1 MKKKKIEKYVINNTI
16 IYTSCEKDIKQYY
29 LKTSC
34 QKALDDKLNKEI
46 KQKFI
51 EGSINGLINRKLYD
65 LALMATSEKKSF
77 TINNKNEVYQIYA
90 LSNKKR
96 DINLTYIDFDECA
109 RVLRKKH
116 NLKEKDDM
124 IIFKVEYR
132 SNDYKIP
139 IIEYALFN
147 SVGAVRLH
155 LDYCKKIK
163 MKYYIPMKI
172 NNFED
177 YKYNPENRYYHDQC
191 FSSNVDDKDLILY
204 DRREEFNK
212 NNMSLCESICIFKG
226 YMNNQIIC
234 ECDIKSKI
242 NSFFSDNS
250 DKYNLIYRFK
260 NEKPKFSFNIWV
272 LKCYEFI
279 FTKENLFYN
288 KCGFIILGVLFI
300 NILGGLIFKFTE
312 YHNLLRKIYMTM
324 EISKEKIV
332 NTLNEQ
338 NQNIKLNADTKNLN
352 KDTIYSIKKNSGAK
366 NTNKRLNLRNLFQQ
380 KKILSSNHSSKLMM
394 NNLSNINKDK
404 NIDTNPIIEK
414 IIQNKKLSSERKIVK
429 DYIIKTDNELNS
441 LSYDEA
447 LLYDKRNF
455 CEYYISLIRCH
466 QLLFFTFSTKND
478 YNSRIIKISF
488 LFFMIATVLIINL
501 LLVDDWTLHELY
513 ISKGMLNLFFNNIPR
528 IMYATIVSYFIKIIL
543 AWAISTEDIFLSIKK
558 VGHIQ
563 TQKFLGKFGMIF
575 VIYFGSVIFLLL
587 FYWFYI
593 MCFFAVFPKSQ
604 IFVLEISGISF
615 VLLLIIPIIIDIFP
629 PLFRLYSLNS
639 KNREYPYKFSQ
650 FLQLI

>member
-1 MKKKKIEKYVINNTI
+1 
-16 IYTSCEKDIKQYY
+16 
-29 LKTSC
+29 
-34 QKALDDKLNKEI
+34 
-46 KQKFI
+46 
-51 EGSINGLINRKLYD
+51 
-65 LALMATSEKKSF
+65 
-77 TINNKNEVYQIYA
+77 
-90 LSNKKR
+90 
-96 DINLTYIDFDECA
+96 
-109 RVLRKKH
+109 
-116 NLKEKDDM
+116 
-124 IIFKVEYR
+124 
-132 SNDYKIP
+132 
-139 IIEYALFN
+139 
-147 SVGAVRLH
+147 
-155 LDYCKKIK
+155 
-163 MKYYIPMKI
+163 
-172 NNFED
+172 
-177 YKYNPENRYYHDQC
+177 
-191 FSSNVDDKDLILY
+191 
-204 DRREEFNK
+204 
-212 NNMSLCESICIFKG
+212 
-226 YMNNQIIC
+226 
-234 ECDIKSKI
+234 
-242 NSFFSDNS
+242 
-250 DKYNLIYRFK
+250 
-260 NEKPKFSFNIWV
+260 
-272 LKCYEFI
+272 
-279 FTKENLFYN
+279 
-288 KCGFIILGVLFI
+288 
-300 NILGGLIFKFTE
+300 
-312 YHNLLRKIYMTM
+312 
-324 EISKEKIV
+324 
-332 NTLNEQ
+332 
-338 NQNIKLNADTKNLN
+338 
-352 KDTIYSIKKNSGAK
+352 
-366 NTNKRLNLRNLFQQ
+366 
-380 KKILSSNHSSKLMM
+380 MM

-404 NIDTNPIIEK
+404 NIDTNPIIQK
-414 IIQNKKLSSERKIVK
+414 IIQNKKLSNERKIVK

-501 LLVDDWTLHELY
+501 LLVDDWTIHELY